1 MKKPNKP
8 YSLRSCL
15 LMMFIG
21 RQIDFDRDFRI
32 FVLCQPAAADR
43 YRCRWFG
50 SCQLQLTMHTTT
62 ATSGLIAAEL
72 IKLSSDLM
80 LEFRTHCQAK
90 LAGRTTWFVGLH
102 CTFLCFPML
111 YRLLQ
116 LSQLLDLGYWD
127 GFSIT
132 WKNPNQQLSALRVLR
147 ASCLLVG
154 FAGTIPVIVPVP
166 LHRP

>member
-1 MKKPNKP
+1 M
-8 YSLRSCL
+8 
-15 LMMFIG
+15 
-21 RQIDFDRDFRI
+21 
-32 FVLCQPAAADR
+32 LCQPAAADR

-50 SCQLQLTMHTTT
+50 SCQQELRQYLQLTLHTPT
-62 ATSGLIAAEL
+62 ATNGLVAAEL

-102 CTFLCFPML
+102 CTFFCFSML

-127 GFSIT
+127 GFTIT
-132 WKNPNQQLSALRVLR
+132 WSNANQQLSALRVLG
-147 ASCLLVG
+147 ALCLLVG

-166 LHRP
+166 LQSP